1 MGTYAAFVSAM
12 QGMTVTGVKRHY
24 NEPPASID
32 ISDGPAAFPLLP
44 SGEKG
49 EYITSC
55 IASAKSKTMQY
66 VIIIEAVGQR
76 TQGEKY
82 GQVAA
87 LLDSLETALDALQVS
102 DGGTLA
108 AFVEYTLES
117 TADFPIGDSTF
128 WAIVANVSIRDY

>member
-1 MGTYAAFVSAM
+1 MATVAAFVSAM
-12 QGMTVTGVKRHY
+12 QGVEVTGVKRHY

-49 EYITSC
+49 EYVTSC
-55 IASAKSKTMQY
+55 IASSKTRTMQY
-66 VIIIEAVGQR
+66 VVIIEAVGQR

-87 LLDSLETALDALQVS
+87 LMDNLETALDALQVS

-108 AFVEYTLES
+108 NFVEYTTEA